1 MDPGHDEHDLDLLE
15 LLPLVLLDGH
25 ILPEIDVVRVGD
37 GDQVYG
43 FLEYRLAQGLF
54 EHVVM
59 LSR

>member
-15 LLPLVLLDGH
+15 LLPLVLLDGYV
-25 ILPEIDVVRVGD
+25 LPEVDVVRVGD
-37 GDQVYG
+37 GDQVDG
-43 FLEYRLAQGLF
+43 FLEHRLAQGLF